1 MNPAPGRRELTI
13 PVAAHFTL
21 GGLLP
26 QVTPK
31 SVSDTVCSVLL
42 VPFWEVNKKKPQHNT
57 IQQIAKLLTDSE
69 FSFQKQNLPGQDVR
83 AQTLSSIKHL
93 GLGTVGE
100 SCFSPL
106 SPD

>member
-42 VPFWEVNKKKPQHNT
+42 VPFWEVNKKTTTQHHT
-57 IQQIAKLLTDSE
+57 ADCK
-69 FSFQKQNLPGQDVR
+69 
-83 AQTLSSIKHL
+83 A
-93 GLGTVGE
+93 
-100 SCFSPL
+100 
-106 SPD
+106 PDG